1 LIIEAVTSIRTIS
14 FLTLEA
20 SILRE
25 YNEVLENIVAKVI
38 SGLIVTLIPYAL
50 SQSIDFLIM
59 GLGFWYESRLI
70 ASEEYTTTQFF
81 VIFIAVIF
89 GGQDT
94 AQFFSYTTSITKA
107 KVAANYV
114 LWLRT
119 IRVNIRE
126 TDENRDRK
134 PSEDGLIDVE
144 NIEFRYKQRDAT
156 KVLRGISMKIEPGTH
171 IAIVGPFGCG
181 KSTIISLLE
190 RFYDPTSGRITLN
203 EDDISL
209 MSPHAYRRYMSLV
222 QQEPPL
228 YLGSVRENIAIG
240 LKYEPSEEEVQEAC
254 RQANALNFVSSLP
267 EGLNTP
273 CGSKG
278 LQFSGGQRQRIAVAR
293 ALIRKPRLLLLDEAT
308 SALDTQSER
317 IVQKA
322 LDEAALSRTTIAVAH
337 RLSTIRHADVIFVME
352 DGKIAEIGTHE
363 ELQRLKGRYHAMC
376 LAQSLDQA

>member
-1 LIIEAVTSIRTIS
+1 MIIEAVTSIRTIS

-273 CGSKG
+273 CGSKS